1 MGDILEEKGEII
13 EEPTTLIGYPFN
25 YKVKIISASL
35 IESNWKKI
43 YIEYSIKNDEG

>member
-25 YKVKIISASL
+25 YKV
-35 IESNWKKI
+35 
-43 YIEYSIKNDEG
+43 